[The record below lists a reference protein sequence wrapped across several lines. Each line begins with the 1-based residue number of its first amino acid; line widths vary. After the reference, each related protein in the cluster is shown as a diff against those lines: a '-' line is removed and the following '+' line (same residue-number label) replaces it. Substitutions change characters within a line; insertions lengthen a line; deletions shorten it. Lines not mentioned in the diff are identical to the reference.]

1 MKTINENL
9 TTQEKFFS
17 QFLNEEKEIL
27 VLIETKTGG
36 AAKYD
41 DMWVPSNRPL
51 AFIDLADNSL
61 YSESI
66 CLEWLVEDRDWK
78 YYFKPQ
84 TAFRVKVRPQKPG
97 ASSRHKHLFMLVEVL
112 EEGVK
117 DKRFDAI
124 LKEYNT
130 EVIYKDEDCYFVLDK
145 EYDRFEGAIKYK
157 DEDIDLTVE
166 TEDLEELKNI
176 LSAYKTATKNFDEWL
191 NRIKQFAAEQLTEL
205 ANDWQEKE
213 TPEIT
218 EKNFISRVELS
229 SIVLEP
235 ENNFMIY
242 LHDDDMFFGHIIC
255 VYGNLDG
262 KLDSA
267 NIEG

>member
-1 MKTINENL
+1 MNKVI
-9 TTQEKFFS
+9 TQEKFNDKFIR
-17 QFLNEEKEIL
+17 EEKEIL
-27 VLIETKTGG
+27 VLIETKTDG

-51 AFIDLADNSL
+51 AFIDPEDNSL
-61 YSESI
+61 HTESI
-66 CLEWLVEDRDWK
+66 RLEWLVEDKDWE

-97 ASSRHKHLFMLVEVL
+97 SSSRYKHLFMLVEVL
-112 EEGVK
+112 EEDVR
-117 DKRFDAI
+117 DERFDEI

-130 EVIYKDEDCYFVLDK
+130 EVIYEDEDFYFELNK
-145 EYDRFEGAIKYK
+145 EYECFEGTIEYK

-166 TEDLEELKNI
+166 TQDLDELKEI
-176 LSAYKTATKNFDEWL
+176 LNAYKTATKDFEAWL
-191 NRIKQFAAEQLTEL
+191 SGIKKFAAEELVEL
-205 ANDWQEKE
+205 ANDWQEEE
-213 TPEIT
+213 TPEIS
-218 EKNFISRVELS
+218 EKDFYDRVELS

-235 ENNFMIY
+235 ENEFMVY

-262 KLDSA
+262 TFDSTH
-267 NIEG
+267 IEG

>member
-1 MKTINENL
+1 MEKVSTR
-9 TTQEKFFS
+9 EKFSNKFVD
-17 QFLNEEKEIL
+17 EEKEIL

-36 AAKYD
+36 AFKFG
-41 DMWVPSNRPL
+41 DMWAPSNRPL

-61 YSESI
+61 HSESI
-66 CLEWLVEDRDWK
+66 RLEWLVEDRDWK

-84 TAFRVKVRPQKPG
+84 TAFRVKVRPQKSG
-97 ASSRHKHLFMLVEVL
+97 SSSRHKHLFMLVEVL

-117 DKRFDAI
+117 DERFDKI
-124 LKEYNT
+124 IKEYNT
-130 EVIYKDEDCYFVLDK
+130 EVIYEDEDFYFELNK
-145 EYDRFEGAIKYK
+145 EFDWFEGAIKYK

-166 TEDLEELKNI
+166 THDLDELKKI
-176 LSAYKTATKNFDEWL
+176 LSSYKTATKDFDNWL
-191 NRIKQFAAEQLTEL
+191 NGLKKFAAKKLTEL
-205 ANDWQEKE
+205 ANDWQEE
-213 TPEIT
+213 DTPEIT
-218 EKNFISRVELS
+218 EKDFTERISLS

-235 ENNFMIY
+235 ENNFLVY
-242 LHDDDMFFGHIIC
+242 LQDDDIFFGHIIC

>member
-1 MKTINENL
+1 MIENIS
-9 TTQEKFFS
+9 TKEQFESKF
-17 QFLNEEKEIL
+17 LEEEKEIL

-36 AAKYD
+36 AFKFG

-66 CLEWLVEDRDWK
+66 RLEWLVKDRDWK

-84 TAFRVKVRPQKPG
+84 TAFRVKVRPQKPN
-97 ASSRHKHLFMLVEVL
+97 SSSKHKHLFMLVEVL
-112 EEGVK
+112 EEDVK
-117 DKRFDAI
+117 DKRFDKI

-130 EVIYKDEDCYFVLDK
+130 EVIYEDEDFYFVLNK
-145 EYDRFEGAIKYK
+145 EYNWFEGAIKYK
-157 DEDIDLTVE
+157 DEDIDLNVE

-176 LSAYKTATKNFDEWL
+176 LSAYKAATKNFDEWL
-191 NRIKQFAAEQLTEL
+191 NRIKKFAAEQLTGL

-218 EKNFISRVELS
+218 KKDFFDRVELS

-235 ENNFMIY
+235 ENNFIVY

>member
-1 MKTINENL
+1 MEKL
-9 TTQEKFFS
+9 STQEKFSS
-17 QFLNEEKEIL
+17 QFLEEEKEIL

-36 AAKYD
+36 AFKYD
-41 DMWVPSNRPL
+41 DMWAPSNRPL

-66 CLEWLVEDRDWK
+66 RLEWLVKDRDWK

-84 TAFRVKVRPQKPG
+84 TAFRVKVRPQKPD
-97 ASSRHKHLFMLVEVL
+97 SSSKHKHLFMLVEVL
-112 EEGVK
+112 EEDVK

-130 EVIYKDEDCYFVLDK
+130 AVIYEDDDFYFELDK
-145 EYDRFEGAIKYK
+145 EYGWFEGSIQYQ

-166 TEDLEELKNI
+166 TEDLAELKNI

-191 NRIKQFAAEQLTEL
+191 DRIKKFAATELVEL
-205 ANDWQEKE
+205 ANDWQEE
-213 TPEIT
+213 DSPEIT
-218 EKNFISRVELS
+218 EKGFFDRISLS

-235 ENNFMIY
+235 ENNFMVY
-242 LHDDDMFFGHIIC
+242 LHDDDIFFGHIIC

-262 KLDSA
+262 TLDSA
-267 NIEG
+267 HIEG